1 MIKISNLRPINLDR
15 RFHGPVLQDTIKDD
29 HAAFISYMANQQSH
43 LEKSEVRVITNRKKL
58 ITASIGGMACHVYH
72 KNLLDM
78 LRIAYR
84 HNLGIALSPE
94 VLIFSI
100 NMELQR
106 IHAQFSKLFE
116 TLEED
121 QYEEAIAD
129 YEAEFQPTEY
139 WKTSSEIVEAST
151 MTDLNLTSFL
161 MGEDIFSNCT
171 STLCMSNKFNFTE
184 RNITHIKVLPGVPG
198 KIIANIE
205 FIEDT
210 QSKDLLPAQ
219 KVYLSKTKELM
230 RAIDE
235 NESNP
240 TFWQNMFYVHFS
252 VDENKSVEGGWIFDI
267 LGTSP
272 ETDFYD
278 HVCSIEFVD
287 SISGDR
293 YQLLQG
299 VFSSAVDADSTLV
312 PLNNTKIIYQLG
324 KE

>member
-15 RFHGPVLQDTIKDD
+15 RFHGTVAQDTLKDD
-29 HAAFISYMANQQSH
+29 HAAFTSFMANQQSH
-43 LEKSEVRVITNRKKL
+43 TEKSEVRVITNRKKL
-58 ITASIGGMACHVYH
+58 VTASIGGMACHVYH

-100 NMELQR
+100 NMELQH
-106 IHAQFSKLFE
+106 IHKVFSALFE
-116 TLEED
+116 TLTEEE
-121 QYEEAIAD
+121 YETAIAD
-129 YEAEFQPTEY
+129 YEAEFQPVGY
-139 WKTSSEIVEAST
+139 WNASTNIVEAST
-151 MTDLNLTSFL
+151 MSDLNLASFL
-161 MGEDIFSNCT
+161 AGEDVFSNCT
-171 STLCMSNKFNFTE
+171 SSLCTSEKFNFTE
-184 RNITHIKVLPGVPG
+184 RNITHVKVLPGVPG

-205 FIEDT
+205 FIEEN
-210 QSKDLLPAQ
+210 QDLLPAQ
-219 KVYLSKTKELM
+219 KVYLTKTKELM
-230 RAIDE
+230 RAIYE
-235 NESNP
+235 NEGNP

-252 VDENKSVEGGWIFDI
+252 IDENKSVEGGWIFDI
-267 LGTSP
+267 LGTTKV
-272 ETDFYD
+272 TDFYD

-299 VFSSAVDADSTLV
+299 VFSSAVDADSTLT
-312 PLNNTKIIYQLG
+312 PLNNTKIIYQLS